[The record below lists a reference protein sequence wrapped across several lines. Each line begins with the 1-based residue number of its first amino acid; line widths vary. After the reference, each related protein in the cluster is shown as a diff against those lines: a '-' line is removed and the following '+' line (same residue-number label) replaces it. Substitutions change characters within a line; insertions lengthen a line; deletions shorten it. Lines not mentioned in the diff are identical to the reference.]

1 MPTKPK
7 PSKWQPRGI
16 DKGPPIG
23 QLYQEHLD
31 GIVAIADLSSPAD
44 VDKLKKAVLAAAFW
58 FSLDLHYESRP
69 RVGPM
74 RAGLQR
80 VFEQVKALRESL
92 PDPDHVFEQVKALR
106 VSLQH
111 LDHDTRSWLGDTLH
125 EFRGNDWDNQFYGGG
140 DTALGHRE
148 DMLGELQTVVGQARA
163 LLSPPTKGAP
173 KKGALLNFVTR
184 LAVAWAEAKGTQ
196 PTRIYDTATNVETGP
211 FFKFANAAAAP
222 FGKTV
227 SGDII
232 KRVIKAQN
240 K

>member
-1 MPTKPK
+1 MSIT
-7 PSKWQPRGI
+7 SWI
-16 DKGPPIG
+16 SDYI
-23 QLYQEHLD
+23 ETH
-31 GIVAIADLSSPAD
+31 
-44 VDKLKKAVLAAAFW
+44 KKA
-58 FSLDLHYESRP
+58 LDSIP
-69 RVGPM
+69 TG
-74 RAGLQR
+74 
-80 VFEQVKALRESL
+80 QVEEL
-92 PDPDHVFEQVKALR
+92 
-106 VSLQH
+106 
-111 LDHDTRSWLGDTLH
+111 
-125 EFRGNDWDNQFYGGG
+125 
-140 DTALGHRE
+140 
-148 DMLGELQTVVGQARA
+148 LGELQTVVGQARA